1 VKTDWNGKRVTILGG
16 ARQGQAAARWL
27 ARHGAS
33 VTVNDHRTAEQM
45 AAARSALD
53 DAERPVTWVL
63 GSHPVEILDTTD
75 IVCLS
80 GGVPLENPI
89 VVEAARRCIPL
100 TNDTQVF
107 METVPCQTV
116 GITGSAGKTT
126 TTMLVGQ
133 MAKTAFGDKV
143 YVGGNIGDPLLNYV
157 DKMKP
162 DDLAILE
169 ISSFQLE
176 QMTLSP
182 NVATVLNITPNHL
195 DRHST
200 MEAYAAA
207 KQRILNFQGNGDTA
221 VLCRE
226 DPGSWRLRSK
236 VNSRLISFGFGHIP
250 GKQDGSFLADGILYL
265 RGSPGFS
272 ISSRISYG
280 TGRGSPGSSISSRI
294 SYGTGRERGVEIPL
308 LRRDQIQLRGE
319 HNMMNVL
326 AAFAIGYA
334 AGLPLDAMLEAAED
348 FRGVA
353 HRLELVREWNGAK
366 WYNDSIATAP
376 ERTMAAIRSFTEPIV
391 LLLGGRDKNLPWE
404 ELAALVHERVERVV
418 IFGEAAEKIAAA
430 LEQAH
435 GPRGSPGS
443 RTGLQKTVER
453 CKDLEEA
460 VQAAA
465 RVTEPGEVVLLS
477 PGGTSFDQF
486 RDFEERGEAFRKWVS
501 KLS

>member
-1 VKTDWNGKRVTILGG
+1 MKTDWNGKRVTILGG

-45 AAARSALD
+45 DAARSAMAD
-53 DAERPVTWVL
+53 TTVTWVL

-80 GGVPLENPI
+80 GGVPLDNPI
-89 VVEAARRCIPL
+89 VVEAARRGIPL

-107 METVPCQTV
+107 METVPCQTI

-126 TTMLVGQ
+126 TTTLVGQ

-176 QMTLSP
+176 QMTFSP

-195 DRHST
+195 DRHNT

-207 KQRILNFQGNGDTA
+207 KQRILNFQATDDTA

-226 DPGSWRLRSK
+226 DPGSWHLRGK
-236 VNSRLISFGFGHIP
+236 VNCRLISFGFGPIP
-250 GKQDGSFLADGILYL
+250 SKQDGSFLSDGILHL
-265 RGSPGFS
+265 
-272 ISSRISYG
+272 
-280 TGRGSPGSSISSRI
+280 
-294 SYGTGRERGVEIPL
+294 RERGVDIPL
-308 LRRDQIQLRGE
+308 LRGNQIQLRGE
-319 HNMMNVL
+319 HNVMNTL

-334 AGLPLDAMLEAAED
+334 ASLPLDAMREAAVN
-348 FRGVA
+348 FRGIA

-435 GPRGSPGS
+435 GP
-443 RTGLQKTVER
+443 LQKTVER

-460 VQAAA
+460 VQVAA

-501 KLS
+501 DLS

>member
-1 VKTDWNGKRVTILGG
+1 MKTDWNGKRVTILGG

-27 ARHGAS
+27 AHHGAS
-33 VTVNDHRTAEQM
+33 VTVNDRRTAEQM

-53 DAERPVTWVL
+53 DTPVTWVL

-75 IVCLS
+75 IVCRS
-80 GGVPLENPI
+80 GGVPLDNPI
-89 VVEAARRCIPL
+89 VVEAARRGIPL

-116 GITGSAGKTT
+116 GITGSSGKTT
-126 TTMLVGQ
+126 TTTLVGQ

-195 DRHST
+195 DRHNT
-200 MEAYAAA
+200 MEAYTAA
-207 KQRILNFQGNGDTA
+207 KQRILNFQATGDTA
-221 VLCRE
+221 ILCRE
-226 DPGSWRLRSK
+226 DPGSWRLRGK

-250 GKQDGSFLADGILYL
+250 GKQDGSFLSDGILHL
-265 RGSPGFS
+265 RK
-272 ISSRISYG
+272 
-280 TGRGSPGSSISSRI
+280 
-294 SYGTGRERGVEIPL
+294 RGVEIPL

-319 HNMMNVL
+319 HNVMNAL

-334 AGLPLDAMLEAAED
+334 AGLPLDAMREAAED
-348 FRGVA
+348 FRAVA

-435 GPRGSPGS
+435 GP
-443 RTGLQKTVER
+443 LQKTVER

-501 KLS
+501 ELS

>member
-1 VKTDWNGKRVTILGG
+1 VKTDWNSKRVTILGG

-27 ARHGAS
+27 TRHGAS
-33 VTVNDHRTAEQM
+33 VTVNDRRTAEQM
-45 AAARSALD
+45 AAARSALVD
-53 DAERPVTWVL
+53 IPVTWVL

-80 GGVPLENPI
+80 GGVPLDNPI
-89 VVEAARRCIPL
+89 VVEAARRGIPL
-100 TNDTQVF
+100 TNDTQIF
-107 METVPCQTV
+107 METVPCRTV

-126 TTMLVGQ
+126 TTTLVGQ

-143 YVGGNIGDPLLNYV
+143 YVGGNVGDPLLNYV

-195 DRHST
+195 DRHDT
-200 MEAYAAA
+200 MEAYAAI
-207 KQRILNFQGNGDTA
+207 KERILNFQAAGDTA

-226 DPGSWRLRSK
+226 DPGAWNLRGK
-236 VNSRLISFGFGHIP
+236 VNGRLISFGFGHLP
-250 GKQDGSFLADGILYL
+250 SKQDGSFLSHGILHM
-265 RGSPGFS
+265 
-272 ISSRISYG
+272 
-280 TGRGSPGSSISSRI
+280 
-294 SYGTGRERGVEIPL
+294 RERGVEIPL
-308 LRRDQIQLRGE
+308 LPRDQIQLRGE
-319 HNMMNVL
+319 HNVMNAL

-334 AGLPLDAMLEAAED
+334 ARLPLDAMREAAEN
-348 FRGVA
+348 FHGVA
-353 HRLELVREWNGAK
+353 HRLELVREWNGVK

-376 ERTMAAIRSFTEPIV
+376 ERTMAAIRSFSEPIV

-418 IFGEAAEKIAAA
+418 IFGEAAEKIAAG

-435 GPRGSPGS
+435 GP
-443 RTGLQKTVER
+443 LQKTVER

-460 VQAAA
+460 VQAAV
-465 RVTEPGEVVLLS
+465 RLTEPGEVVLLS
-477 PGGTSFDQF
+477 PGCTSFDQF
-486 RDFEERGEAFRKWVS
+486 RDFEERGKAFRKWVS
-501 KLS
+501 DLS

>member
-1 VKTDWNGKRVTILGG
+1 MKTDWNGKRVTILGG

-27 ARHGAS
+27 ARHGAH
-33 VTVNDHRTAEQM
+33 VTVNDRRTTEQM
-45 AAARSALD
+45 TDARSALAD
-53 DAERPVTWVL
+53 TSVTWVL
-63 GSHPVEILDTTD
+63 GSHPVWILDTTD
-75 IVCLS
+75 IICLS
-80 GGVPLENPI
+80 GGVPLDNPI
-89 VVEAARRCIPL
+89 VVEAARRSIPL

-126 TTMLVGQ
+126 TTTLVGQ
-133 MAKTAFGDKV
+133 MAKTAFSDRV

-162 DDLAILE
+162 DNLAILE

-182 NVATVLNITPNHL
+182 NVAAVLNITPNHL

-200 MEAYAAA
+200 MEAYTAA
-207 KQRILNFQGNGDTA
+207 KQRILNFQATDDTA
-221 VLCRE
+221 ILCRE
-226 DPGSWRLRSK
+226 DPGSWCLLGK
-236 VNSRLISFGFGHIP
+236 VNGRLVSFGFGSIP
-250 GKQDGSFLADGILYL
+250 GKQDGSFLSDGILHL
-265 RGSPGFS
+265 RA
-272 ISSRISYG
+272 
-280 TGRGSPGSSISSRI
+280 
-294 SYGTGRERGVEIPL
+294 RGVEIPL
-308 LRRDQIQLRGE
+308 LPRDQIQLRGE
-319 HNMMNVL
+319 HNLMNAL

-353 HRLELVREWNGAK
+353 HRLELVREWKGAK

-391 LLLGGRDKNLPWE
+391 LLLGGRDKNLPWDD
-404 ELAALVHERVERVV
+404 LAALVHERVERVV

-435 GPRGSPGS
+435 GP
-443 RTGLQKTVER
+443 LQKTVER
-453 CKDLEEA
+453 CESLEEA

-465 RVTEPGEVVLLS
+465 RVTKPGEVVLLS

-486 RDFEERGEAFRKWVS
+486 RDFEERGEAFQKWVS
-501 KLS
+501 ELS